1 MMTGAKSFTGS
12 KGSVGKTLGAMA
24 SEPMSPRSTV

>member
-1 MMTGAKSFTGS
+1 MTTGAKSFTGS

-24 SEPMSPRSTV
+24 SEPMSASSSV